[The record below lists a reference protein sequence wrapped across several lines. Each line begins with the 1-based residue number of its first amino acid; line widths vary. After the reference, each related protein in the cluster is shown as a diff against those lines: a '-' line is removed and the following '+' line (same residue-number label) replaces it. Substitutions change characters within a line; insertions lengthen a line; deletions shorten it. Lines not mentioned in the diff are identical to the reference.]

1 MKLLFD
7 QQLSRRLVGRLSDL
21 YPQSEHTSNLAL
33 GRATDADVY
42 RAARN
47 GGFVLVTV
55 DADFLA
61 LSARFG
67 RPPLVVHLRAG
78 NCTLDVAEQLLRTA
92 AGELAAAV
100 ADPQVRLVE
109 VVRA

>member
-7 QQLSRRLVGRLSDL
+7 QQLSRRLVERLRDL
-21 YPQSEHTSNLAL
+21 YPQSAHTSNLAL
-33 GRATDADVY
+33 GRATDAEVY
-42 RAARN
+42 RSARD
-47 GGFVLVTV
+47 GEYVLVTM

-78 NCTLDVAEQLLRTA
+78 NCTLDVAEALLRSA
-92 AGELAAAV
+92 AAELAEALC
-100 ADPQVRLVE
+100 DPQVRLVE
-109 VVRA
+109 IVRD